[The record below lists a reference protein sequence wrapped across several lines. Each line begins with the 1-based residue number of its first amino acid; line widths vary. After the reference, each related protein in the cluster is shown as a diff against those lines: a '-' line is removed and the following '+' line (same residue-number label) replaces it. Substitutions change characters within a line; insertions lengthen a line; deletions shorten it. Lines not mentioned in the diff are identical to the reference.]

1 MYVVTVVEKAM
12 SILDFFALGLSNSLI
27 STVLIKVSVQ
37 GREQPSQM
45 ILYDNCIVLMTIY
58 NLLCT

>member
-1 MYVVTVVEKAM
+1 MYVVTVVEKAI

-37 GREQPSQM
+37 GREQPLH
-45 ILYDNCIVLMTIY
+45 IDL
-58 NLLCT
+58 

>member
-1 MYVVTVVEKAM
+1 MYVVTVVEKAI

-27 STVLIKVSVQ
+27 NTVLIKVSVQ

>member
-1 MYVVTVVEKAM
+1 MYVVTVVEKAI

-27 STVLIKVSVQ
+27 STVLIKVSVH
-37 GREQPSQM
+37 GREQPIQM
-45 ILYDNCIVLMTIY
+45 IFNNCVVLMTT

>member
-1 MYVVTVVEKAM
+1 MYVVTVVEKAI

-45 ILYDNCIVLMTIY
+45 ILYDNCIVLMT
-58 NLLCT
+58 LLCT

>member
-1 MYVVTVVEKAM
+1 MYVVTVVEKAI

-45 ILYDNCIVLMTIY
+45 ILYDNCIVLTT
-58 NLLCT
+58 LLCT

>member
-1 MYVVTVVEKAM
+1 MYVVTVVEKAI